1 MSDARDME
9 TLMRMTRDEL
19 HAAATRYY
27 KRQGPT
33 EPAVALVEHG
43 RVCVVFKDYG
53 RVSGWFNRLIAPW
66 LSWREATALT
76 ALADLTG
83 VPRLYRQIDARGMLI
98 EHCPATPW
106 AQARPADAAYERLEA
121 LVAAMH
127 ARGVAHGDLR
137 GGGNILVDDQSRP
150 YLVDFVS
157 RMRRGHTWNLPW
169 NWMYGQ
175 LAGADRSALA
185 KLRLR
190 HAPHLATPS
199 DYQLRYPT
207 TAFTRCA
214 RAVGQ
219 RIRCAVRWF
228 VASG

>member
-1 MSDARDME
+1 MSSARDME
-9 TLMRMTRDEL
+9 TLVRMTPEEL

-33 EPAVALVEHG
+33 EPAVALIEHG
-43 RVCVVFKDYG
+43 QLCAVFKDYG
-53 RVSGWFNRLIAPW
+53 RVSGWFSRLIAPW
-66 LSWREATALT
+66 LLWREATALT
-76 ALADLTG
+76 ALADLAG
-83 VPRLYRQIDARGMLI
+83 VPRLYRRVDARGLLI

-106 AQARPADAAYERLEA
+106 AQARPADAAYDRLEV

-137 GGGNILVDDQSRP
+137 GGGNILVDEQDRP

-157 RMRRGHTWNLPW
+157 RMRRGHAWNLPW
-169 NWMYGQ
+169 NWLYAQ
-175 LAGADRSALA
+175 LARADHSALA

-190 HAPHLATPS
+190 HAPHLATPV

-207 TAFTRCA
+207 TAFARFA

-219 RIRCAVRWF
+219 HIRRGARWF
-228 VASG
+228 VARG